1 MESQEK
7 KITIKINGIEIEIT
21 GEMKRSWYKMINDT
35 RNEARKNGTC
45 GQTNYWRCNGDC
57 AICPWHFSGI
67 FVSYEETF
75 MTDDPE
81 HSVAYGEHLAVDPTP
96 GPAEIA
102 EHTDTIERM
111 LAQARLICE
120 DGDLILTMCMEK
132 LTSYEIGS
140 RLGIPQKTA
149 NRRIRKLLKELRD
162 YYVTNF
168 E

>member
-1 MESQEK
+1 MDPRES
-7 KITIKINGIEIEIT
+7 KITITINGEEIEISK
-21 GEMKRSWYKMINDT
+21 EMKGAWYKMINDT

-45 GQTNYWRCNGDC
+45 GQTTYWCCNGDC
-57 AICPWHFSGI
+57 AACPWHFSGI

-75 MTDDPE
+75 MTDAPE
-81 HSVAYGEHLAVDPTP
+81 HSVAYGEHLAVDPAP
-96 GPAEIA
+96 GPAEFA
-102 EHTDTIERM
+102 EHMDTIERM

-132 LTSYEIGS
+132 LSSYEIGN

-149 NRRIRKLLKELRD
+149 YRRMRKLLKELRE
-162 YYVTNF
+162 YYIKNF